1 MNTTSF
7 FGDMLQTITDR
18 GKRLLFSNPKVS
30 AADPLT
36 VMEQLCQSLLS
47 SRGEASGMALAR
59 DVLGNWQMLPAEGKR
74 NFLHLLVTRFG
85 PDTERLEK
93 AIAGYQQNPTA
104 KTLLELHVSA
114 EPLRQELI
122 RRLNLAPNGTAAL
135 VRMRET
141 LLGQKRESPDLEAL
155 DADFS
160 HLFASWFNRGFLILK
175 QVNWS
180 TPADILE
187 KIIRYEAV
195 HHIGSWEELR
205 MRLAPE
211 DRRCFAF
218 FHPQLADDPLIFVE
232 VALTR
237 HIPAAISE
245 VLTEGRETVPA
256 GEATTAVFYSISN
269 CQEGLRGISFGNFLI
284 KQVVEDLRREF
295 PKLSTFATLS
305 PVPGFAAWLAH
316 ERKAETS
323 DILTRQDQK
332 RLAILDSEDWADD
345 DERVQAL
352 QPLLANAAAWY
363 FLKARDRNGRVL
375 DPVARFHLGNGAR
388 LEQLNL
394 FGDRSRRAMRQSH
407 GLMVN
412 YLYKLDDIEVNHE
425 AFAARGEVV
434 AAPSVRRHLP
444 TDRGVRALAPLDG
457 AQSNSQ
463 KDHQVLNS
471 NREFRA

>member
-7 FGDMLQTITDR
+7 LGDMLQTITDR

-30 AADPLT
+30 TSDPLK
-36 VMEQLCQSLLS
+36 VMEQLCDALLS

-59 DVLGNWQMLPAEGKR
+59 DVLVNWQMLDEGAKR
-74 NFLHLLVTRFG
+74 DFLHLLVTRFG
-85 PDTERLEK
+85 PDTQRLEK
-93 AIAGYQQNPTA
+93 AIAAYQQDPTA
-104 KTLLELHVSA
+104 RTLLELHVAA

-141 LLGQKRESPDLEAL
+141 LLGLKRESPDLEAL

-160 HLFASWFNRGFLILK
+160 HLFASWFNRGFLMLK

-237 HIPAAISE
+237 HMPAAISE
-245 VLTEGRETVPA
+245 VLTDGRETVPA

-295 PKLSTFATLS
+295 PKLSTFVTLS
-305 PVPGFAAWLAH
+305 PVPGFSAWLSN
-316 ERKAETS
+316 ERKAEAS
-323 DILTRQDQK
+323 DILTRQDQE
-332 RLAILDSEDWADD
+332 RLAILDNDDWAEDS
-345 DERVQAL
+345 ERVQAL
-352 QPLLANAAAWY
+352 QPLLTSAAAWY

-388 LEQLNL
+388 LERLNL
-394 FGDRSRRAMRQSH
+394 LGDRSPRAMRQSH

-412 YLYKLDDIEVNHE
+412 YLYKLDDIEANHE

-434 AAPSVRRHLP
+434 AAPLVRKYVP
-444 TDRGVRALAPLDG
+444 ADRTVRALVPIAAPLPNNQQD
-457 AQSNSQ
+457 QQVRKNS
-463 KDHQVLNS
+463 K
-471 NREFRA
+471 EFRA